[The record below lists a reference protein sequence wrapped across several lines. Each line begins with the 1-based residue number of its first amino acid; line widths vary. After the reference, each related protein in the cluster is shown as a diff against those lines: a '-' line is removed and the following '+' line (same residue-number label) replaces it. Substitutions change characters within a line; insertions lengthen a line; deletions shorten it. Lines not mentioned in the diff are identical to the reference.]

1 MSRIKDDQEKRIHGL
16 QREQDLSEY
25 KARLLL
31 EHAYEVQAIID
42 IVGVMISSGISWNDI
57 GRMIKEE
64 KKAANLLANLIYK
77 LNLEKNQLTLILD
90 T

>member
-1 MSRIKDDQEKRIHGL
+1 
-16 QREQDLSEY
+16 
-25 KARLLL
+25 
-31 EHAYEVQAIID
+31 
-42 IVGVMISSGISWNDI
+42 MISSGISWNDI

-64 KKAANLLANLIYK
+64 KKAANPLANLIYK